1 MAQNSD
7 PAAHLLCDLGLNS
20 VTVCKTI
27 AVALVRDGE
36 DGDESPS
43 KGTAGLGRGSG
54 AGKGEPGAAALM
66 RNRGKYP
73 RMAGRTVPFT

>member
-7 PAAHLLCDLGLNS
+7 PTAHLLCDLGLNS

-43 KGTAGLGRGSG
+43 KGTAGLGRVVVLGRGSQG
-54 AGKGEPGAAALM
+54 LLP
-66 RNRGKYP
+66 
-73 RMAGRTVPFT
+73 